1 MTINLETILGL
12 ELVGEE
18 IDTFITI
25 LKRIHESSLKDDSI
39 GFKSDKPNIIEFTDD
54 EIGLVNLIYENF
66 KPVDNPKDDT
76 SDRANT

>member
-25 LKRIHESSLKDDSI
+25 LKRIHESVLKDDSI
-39 GFKSDKPNIIEFTDD
+39 GFKNDKPEIIEFSK
-54 EIGLVNLIYENF
+54 EELELVNLIYENF
-66 KPVDNPKDDT
+66 KPVDKPEDDT
-76 SDRANT
+76 SDRTNT

>member
-25 LKRIHESSLKDDSI
+25 LKRIHESSLKDNRI

-66 KPVDNPKDDT
+66 KPVDKPEDDT
-76 SDRANT
+76 SDRTNT

>member
-18 IDTFITI
+18 IDTFINI
-25 LKRIHESSLKDDSI
+25 LKRIHESVLKDDSI
-39 GFKSDKPNIIEFTDD
+39 GFKNDKPEIIEFTK
-54 EIGLVNLIYENF
+54 EELELVNLIYENF
-66 KPVDNPKDDT
+66 KPVDKPEDDT